1 MARVKED
8 ERTWADRDAVTKAF
22 EADTDRSGLDTNSPE
37 ANMEDCEAS
46 EGLYW
51 YVIKRNES

>member
-8 ERTWADRDAVTKAF
+8 ERTWADR
-22 EADTDRSGLDTNSPE
+22 DTDRSGLDTNSPE

>member
-1 MARVKED
+1 MAHVKED
-8 ERTWADRDAVTKAF
+8 ERTWAVTKAF
-22 EADTDRSGLDTNSPE
+22 DGDTDRSGLDKNSPE

-51 YVIKRNES
+51 YVMNN